1 MARKVE
7 TVTIDREGRDKGK
20 SYVLT
25 EMSAMRAEK
34 WALRMLNAAARNG
47 LAIPD
52 EVAAGG
58 MQSVAAM
65 VAVNGMQALAGIAW
79 ADMEP
84 LLDEM
89 MSCVQFKTSANIV
102 RDVSEDASD
111 IEEIF
116 TRVQLRG
123 AVLRLH
129 VDPSLLVGLSTS
141 PQAPVTTSDTPN
153 TSTSPP
159 ASA

>member
-1 MARKVE
+1 MPRKVE

-25 EMSAMRAEK
+25 EMPAMQAEK
-34 WALRMLNAAARNG
+34 WALRLLNAAARNG

-52 EVAAGG
+52 DVAAAG
-58 MQSVAAM
+58 MAGVAQM
-65 VAVNGMQALAGIAW
+65 VAVNGMAALAGIAW

-89 MSCVQFKTSANIV
+89 MECVQIRPSAGV
-102 RDVSEDASD
+102 TRDVHLETD

-123 AVLRLH
+123 AILRLH
-129 VDPSLLVGLSTS
+129 VDPSLLVSQSTS
-141 PQAPVTTSDTPN
+141 GSAPVMTSDTPT

-159 ASA
+159 QSA